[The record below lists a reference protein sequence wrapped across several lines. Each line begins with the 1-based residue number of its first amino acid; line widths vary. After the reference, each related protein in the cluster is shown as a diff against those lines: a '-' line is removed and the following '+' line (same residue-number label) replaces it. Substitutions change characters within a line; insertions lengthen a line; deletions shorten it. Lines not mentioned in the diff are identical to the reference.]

1 MKQDLRVEKTL
12 SSLTDAFLVLIKE
25 KPLEKLSVT
34 EICTL
39 AKVSRVTYYNYF
51 QDVFSQYDYL
61 KKIYFDSSR
70 EFFRYEGSV
79 QPGREETVE
88 LLTDWLNVLDEGD
101 LGEIF
106 AAIVRTQGVLGFL
119 EEYHREIGR
128 SVVGSLDENRDFVT
142 PEDMETE
149 LVILFCEGGWTTLI
163 LKWLTEEKRT
173 YTSRQIAE
181 CIIDMILKREDS

>member
-12 SSLTDAFLVLIKE
+12 SSLTDAFLALIEE

-88 LLTDWLNVLDEGD
+88 LLTDWLNVLDEGV

-128 SVVGSLDENRDFVT
+128 SVVGSLDENRDFVI
-142 PEDMETE
+142 PEKMETE